1 MVREKDSDMKIYE
14 LTEAF
19 TELFPLKTETL
30 KFGSE
35 GNVVKA
41 WQWSLNELG
50 DTDVSI
56 DGKFGERTKKATVE
70 FQNDNNIT
78 NDGVVGKE
86 TYSMANRELSAIG
99 VTKIPF
105 LKDGKA
111 KLDVEEPKKASGDLS
126 DARTSAESYLGR
138 SMSDKEWDYL
148 IRAVNAE
155 SSPNTKEQAYI
166 MGVILNRVKSGKWGD
181 TVISVLKAKNQF
193 QAVTG
198 TKFAPGP
205 SINFRRGPSSNT
217 LDSIVNGAI
226 NILPNVPGR
235 LMNFTAASKEAYG
248 KGTNIKFRDQLLAR
262 GGIRIGGTIFA

>member
-1 MVREKDSDMKIYE
+1 MKICE

-30 KFGSE
+30 KLGSQ

-50 DTDVSI
+50 DNDVSI
-56 DGKFGERTKKATVE
+56 DGKFGERTKQATVD

-105 LKDGKA
+105 LKDSKA
-111 KLDVEEPKKASGDLS
+111 KLDVEEPKKVSRDLS

-138 SMSDKEWDYL
+138 SMDDKEWNYL
-148 IRAVNAE
+148 LRAVYAE

-205 SINFRRGPSSNT
+205 SINFKRGPSSNA

-226 NILPNVPGR
+226 DILPNVPGR

-262 GGIRIGGTIFA
+262 GGIIIGGTIFA

>member
-1 MVREKDSDMKIYE
+1 MKIYE

-19 TELFPLKTETL
+19 TELFPLKTEIL
-30 KFGSE
+30 KLGSE

-41 WQWSLNELG
+41 WQWSLNEMG

-56 DGKFGERTKKATVE
+56 DGKFGERTKQATVE

-111 KLDVEEPKKASGDLS
+111 KPDAEEPKKGSGDMTE
-126 DARTSAESYLGR
+126 ARTSAESYLGR
-138 SMSDKEWDYL
+138 SMDDKEWDYL
-148 IRAVNAE
+148 LRTVYAE

-181 TVISVLKAKNQF
+181 TIISVLKAKNQF

-205 SINFRRGPSSNT
+205 SINFRHGPHSKA

-226 NILPNVPGR
+226 NILPKVPSR

-248 KGTNIKFRDQLLAR
+248 KGTNIKFRDALIAR

>member
-1 MVREKDSDMKIYE
+1 MRIKE
-14 LTEAF
+14 LLSEAF

-30 KFGSE
+30 KLGSE

-41 WQWSLNELG
+41 WQWSLNKLSEK
-50 DTDVSI
+50 DVSI

-99 VTKIPF
+99 VTRIPF

-111 KLDVEEPKKASGDLS
+111 AQEPKQVSRDITE
-126 DARTSAESYLGR
+126 ARTSAESYLGR
-138 SMSDKEWDYL
+138 SMSDTEWEYL
-148 IRAVNAE
+148 IRAVYAE
-155 SSPNTKEQAYI
+155 SSPNSKEQAYI

-205 SINFRRGPSSNT
+205 SINFRSGPSSNS
-217 LDSIVNGAI
+217 LDSIVSGAI
-226 NILPNVPGR
+226 DILPKVPDR
-235 LMNFTAASKEAYG
+235 LMNFTAASIAAYG
-248 KGTNIKFRDQLLAR
+248 KGTNPKFRDQLLAR
-262 GGIRIGGTIFA
+262 GGVIIGGTIFA